1 MTIIHDMR
9 ESEVLTLRHQNKELS
24 RILAEFMLPQGA
36 ADVIEAWIC
45 AKLHPTKE
53 ELKLLDALRLVC
65 NKEGWA

>member
-24 RILAEFMLPQGA
+24 RTLAEFMHPQGA

-45 AKLHPTKE
+45 VDIAPNREKLE
-53 ELKLLDALRLVC
+53 LLDALRKVC
-65 NKEGWA
+65 EMEGWE

>member
-9 ESEVLTLRHQNKELS
+9 ESEVLTLRNQNKELS

-45 AKLHPTKE
+45 AMPHPSKKQ
-53 ELKLLDALRLVC
+53 LKLLDALREVC
-65 NKEGWA
+65 EMEGWE